1 MPKSEKIL
9 ANIIDYIYG
18 KWSITSFLIEIRL
31 RGNLTQAIA
40 AREAKRDENGPMRTG
55 IRSQS
60 LSGPKLGDERG
71 SAEIRNYPSV
81 DKGKAWAGG
90 RGAWEGTT
98 VAGGTDMTDSPA
110 AMIARGVCVREL
122 CVCVCVCVRARA
134 RACVCMHLCACVC
147 VCLPFFLCSHC
158 PLTLEDRSL
167 SPIPLTMF
175 SLCTAIAARTSN
187 YHR

>member
-1 MPKSEKIL
+1 MCV
-9 ANIIDYIYG
+9 
-18 KWSITSFLIEIRL
+18 LIEIRL

-110 AMIARGVCVREL
+110 AMIARGVC
-122 CVCVCVCVRARA
+122 
-134 RACVCMHLCACVC
+134 
-147 VCLPFFLCSHC
+147 LCSHC